1 MRRSPHAGPAAGGA
15 GPADS
20 AEIPEPRIPES
31 DSAVAD
37 AAVAAGSGSGEG
49 VPVPDPEDADVTPDH
64 MEEAVR
70 VAAEA
75 AEAGHL
81 GEPGKPLNH
90 RSPFFIGLA
99 ATAGV
104 AVTIGLIEIVIHARS
119 VLILI
124 GLALFVAAG
133 LDPAVSWLTR
143 HGMRRWLAVIIVVLL
158 VLAVIGGFLA
168 AAIPPLATQTT
179 ALANQLPHYAK
190 QLQDH
195 SSELGKLNAKYQLEK
210 RLDKLIATRG
220 TTVVTGLVGAGEIV
234 IGAVGSL
241 FVVVVLTIYFLAGLP
256 RIKLFAYRL
265 APQSRRARVILLGDE
280 IFTKVG
286 AYVLGNVA
294 TSVIAGIGTFAWMM
308 IFRIPYPVLL
318 GLFVALLDLI
328 PVIGS
333 TIGGIIVTLVALTVS
348 LPVALFTIGFYV
360 GYRLAED
367 YLLVPRILG
376 RAVKVPAVV
385 SVVAV
390 LVGGALLG
398 IIGALVA
405 IPAAAALRLWLDE
418 VAFRRLDNS

>member
-1 MRRSPHAGPAAGGA
+1 MRRSPQAGPAAGGA
-15 GPADS
+15 GPADPPE
-20 AEIPEPRIPES
+20 APEAPEVPEVPEVPEPRIPEPGPGAS
-31 DSAVAD
+31 
-37 AAVAAGSGSGEG
+37 
-49 VPVPDPEDADVTPDH
+49 EDQ

-75 AEAGHL
+75 SEAGHL
-81 GEPGKPLNH
+81 GEPGRPLNH

-133 LDPAVSWLTR
+133 LDPAVGWLTQ
-143 HGMRRWLAVIIVVLL
+143 HGLRRWLAVVAVVLL
-158 VLAVIGGFLA
+158 VLAVIAGFLA
-168 AAIPPLATQTT
+168 AAIPPLAEQTT
-179 ALANQLPHYAK
+179 ALASQLPHYAR

-195 SSELGKLNAKYQLEK
+195 SSELGRLNAKYHLEQ
-210 RLDKLIATRG
+210 RLDKLISTRG
-220 TTVVTGLVGAGEIV
+220 TTLVTGLVGAGEIV

-265 APQSRRARVILLGDE
+265 APQSRRTRVILLGDE

-286 AYVLGNVA
+286 AYVLGNVV

-308 IFRIPYPVLL
+308 IFGIPYPVLL

-328 PVIGS
+328 PDIGS

-360 GYRLAED
+360 AYRLAED

-398 IIGALVA
+398 IVGALVA

-418 VAFRRLDNS
+418 VAFRRLDRS

>member
-1 MRRSPHAGPAAGGA
+1 
-15 GPADS
+15 
-20 AEIPEPRIPES
+20 
-31 DSAVAD
+31 
-37 AAVAAGSGSGEG
+37 
-49 VPVPDPEDADVTPDH
+49 VPVPEPEDAEVTPDH
-64 MEEAVR
+64 MDEAVR

-143 HGMRRWLAVIIVVLL
+143 HGVRRWLAVIAVVLV

-179 ALANQLPHYAK
+179 TLADQLPHYAR

-195 SSELGKLNAKYQLEK
+195 SSELGKLNARYHLEQ
-210 RLDKLIATRG
+210 RLDKLISTRG

-241 FVVVVLTIYFLAGLP
+241 LVVVVLTIYFLAGLP

-333 TIGGIIVTLVALTVS
+333 TIGGVIVTLVALTVS

-360 GYRLAED
+360 AYRLAED